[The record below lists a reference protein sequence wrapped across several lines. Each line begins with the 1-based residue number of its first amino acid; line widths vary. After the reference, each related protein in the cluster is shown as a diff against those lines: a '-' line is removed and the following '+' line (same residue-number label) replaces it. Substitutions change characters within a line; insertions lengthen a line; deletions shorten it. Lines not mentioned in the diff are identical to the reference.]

1 METLNGLQTN
11 AAFLEKASKSKPDER
26 RPREMHEVITF
37 LERIGLETSD
47 LDRLNAIHVTGTKG
61 KVLFFTAVHA
71 LYLVDLSSRPPMSLC
86 FKA

>member
-1 METLNGLQTN
+1 MCFQEVVETLNGLQTN

-61 KVLFFTAVHA
+61 KVLFHC
-71 LYLVDLSSRPPMSLC
+71 SLC
-86 FKA
+86 SVPGRSI